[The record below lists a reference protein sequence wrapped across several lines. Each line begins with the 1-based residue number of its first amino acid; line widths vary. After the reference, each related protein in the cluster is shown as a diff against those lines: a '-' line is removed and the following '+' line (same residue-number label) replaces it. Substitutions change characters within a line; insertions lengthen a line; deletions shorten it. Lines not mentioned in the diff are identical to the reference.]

1 MFVGSKD
8 QNVAPEAVVRAK
20 ATVWSEGHKKNIFC
34 PRFNQSM
41 CFAIPWLKQIQ
52 KYMYQ

>member
-20 ATVWSEGHKKNIFC
+20 ATIWSEGHKKTY
-34 PRFNQSM
+34 
-41 CFAIPWLKQIQ
+41 FAQDSISQCVLLFLG
-52 KYMYQ
+52 